1 MKISRL
7 LLALFF
13 SAAASLL
20 GNDELKERLQ
30 PALEAITPD
39 GLLAHIKVLASDEFE
54 GRAPGSKGEELSVK
68 YITDQF
74 KKIGLKP
81 GNPDGTYTQ
90 EVPLAGIKSEPR
102 MSFVIGDKT
111 MDLKYPDDFVASSA
125 RLQPEIKI
133 EKSDVVFVGYGVV
146 APEYG
151 WDDYK
156 NVDVKGKTLLMLIG
170 DPPVP
175 DPKDPSKL
183 DNKMFKGKAMTYYG
197 RWTYKYEIAAQKGA
211 AAAIIIH
218 ETEPAAYPWQV
229 VRSSWSKENFELDN
243 PNKNM
248 DAVSARS
255 WITLDVAKKLFAD
268 SGQDFDALKKSAIT
282 KDFRPVVLNAKA
294 NIAIKQQIR
303 SFKSHNVIGK
313 LEGSDPKLNGEYV
326 IYTAHWDHLGRHPEL
341 QGDQIFNGAIDNASG
356 VASVIELAAAFMK
369 INPPPKRSVL
379 FMATTAEEAGLL
391 GAKFYAEHPLYPLQK
406 TLADINLDSMNVW
419 GKAHDIEDLSLG
431 FSTLDDLL
439 AAAAKRQGR
448 SAIPD
453 SRPDKGKIY
462 RADNFEFSKVGLPSL
477 YVGKGEHLLSRP
489 ETAPLRSDEYDS
501 TDYHQITDEVHPDW
515 DLSGAVQ
522 DVQLVFEV
530 GYEVANGDKFP
541 EWKPRSEFKAK
552 RDSMLKKSKKPLS
565 QANDQN
571 LDPFQSET
579 LPAGREREGRL
590 LDLSRPAKECQCEA
604 SLARDDGDR
613 RHHQWLP
620 LSSDARARWPKK
632 PLAQSGPKA
641 ERRCGRRSRRHCHAR
656 DRTRGRG
663 TGARSAGGS
672 EESSRDRRPEGA
684 SVVVGH
690 HAHRAPGLDPLDHL
704 RQASRDARAP
714 DQKCLL
720 DARGREAT
728 PLLLRPIW
736 VLQ

>member
-1 MKISRL
+1 MKISCL
-7 LLALFF
+7 LLATFF
-13 SAAASLL
+13 CTAAVLL
-20 GNDELKERLQ
+20 GRDELAERLQ
-30 PALEAITPD
+30 PAFEAITPD

-68 YITDQF
+68 YISDQF

-90 EVPLAGIKSEPR
+90 EVPLAGIKSEPQ
-102 MSFVIGDKT
+102 MSFVVGDKT

-133 EKSDVVFVGYGVV
+133 DKSNLVFVGYGVV
-146 APEYG
+146 APDYG

-156 NVDVKGKTLLMLIG
+156 NIDVKGKTLLMLIG
-170 DPPVP
+170 DPPIP

-183 DNKMFKGKAMTYYG
+183 DDKMFKGKAMTYYG
-197 RWTYKYEIAAQKGA
+197 RWTYKYEIAAKKGA

-255 WITLDVAKKLFAD
+255 WITFDVAKKLFAD

-282 KDFRPVVLNAKA
+282 RDFRPVVLNAKA
-294 NIAIKQQIR
+294 NIEIKQQVR

-313 LEGSDPKLNGEYV
+313 LEGSDPKLSGEYV

-356 VASVIELAAAFMK
+356 VASVIEIAGAFSK

-391 GAKFYAEHPLYPLQK
+391 GAKYYAEHPLYPLVK

-419 GKAHDIEDLSLG
+419 GKARDIEDLSLG

-439 AAAAKRQGR
+439 VAAAKEQGR
-448 SAIPD
+448 TAIPD

-477 YVGKGEHLLSRP
+477 YIGKGEHLLSRP
-489 ETAPLRSDEYDS
+489 ENAPLKSDEYDS
-501 TDYHQITDEVHPDW
+501 TDYHQVTDEVHPDW

-541 EWKPRSEFKAK
+541 EWKPGNEFKPK
-552 RDSMLKKSKKPLS
+552 RDAMLKK
-565 QANDQN
+565 
-571 LDPFQSET
+571 
-579 LPAGREREGRL
+579 
-590 LDLSRPAKECQCEA
+590 
-604 SLARDDGDR
+604 
-613 RHHQWLP
+613 
-620 LSSDARARWPKK
+620 
-632 PLAQSGPKA
+632 
-641 ERRCGRRSRRHCHAR
+641 
-656 DRTRGRG
+656 
-663 TGARSAGGS
+663 
-672 EESSRDRRPEGA
+672 
-684 SVVVGH
+684 
-690 HAHRAPGLDPLDHL
+690 
-704 RQASRDARAP
+704 
-714 DQKCLL
+714 
-720 DARGREAT
+720 
-728 PLLLRPIW
+728 
-736 VLQ
+736 

>member
-1 MKISRL
+1 MKISWL
-7 LLALFF
+7 LVALFF
-13 SAAASLL
+13 YAAAALL
-20 GNDELKERLQ
+20 GSNELQERLQ

-54 GRAPGSKGEELSVK
+54 GRAPGSKGEDLSVK

-102 MSFVIGDKT
+102 MSFVIADKT
-111 MDLKYPDDFVASSA
+111 MDLKFPDDFVASSA
-125 RLQPEIKI
+125 RLQAEIKI
-133 EKSDVVFVGYGVV
+133 EKSDLVFVGYGVV

-156 NVDVKGKTLLMLIG
+156 NVDVKDKTLLMLIG
-170 DPPVP
+170 DPPIP

-183 DNKMFKGKAMTYYG
+183 DDKIFKGKAMTYYG
-197 RWTYKYEIAAQKGA
+197 RWTYKYEIAAKKGA

-248 DAVSARS
+248 DAVSVRS
-255 WITLDVAKKLFAD
+255 WITLDVARKLFAN

-282 KDFRPVVLNAKA
+282 KNFGPVVLNAKA
-294 NIAIKQQIR
+294 NIDVKQAVR
-303 SFKSHNVIGK
+303 AFKSHNVIGK
-313 LEGSDPKLNGEYV
+313 LEGSDAKLNGESV

-356 VASVIELAAAFMK
+356 VASIIEIAAAFMK

-391 GAKFYAEHPLYPLQK
+391 GAKYYAEHPLYPLNK

-419 GKAHDIEDLSLG
+419 GKTRDIEDLSLG

-439 AAAAKRQGR
+439 SAAAKEQGR
-448 SAIPD
+448 KAIPD

-477 YVGKGEHLLSRP
+477 YIGKGEHLLSRP
-489 ETAPLRSDEYDS
+489 ENAPLKSDEYDS
-501 TDYHQITDEVHPDW
+501 TDYHQITDEVKPDW
-515 DLSGAVQ
+515 DLTGAVQ

-530 GYEVANGDKFP
+530 GYEVANGDNFP
-541 EWKPRSEFKAK
+541 EWKPGNEFKPK
-552 RDSMLKKSKKPLS
+552 RDAMQKK
-565 QANDQN
+565 
-571 LDPFQSET
+571 
-579 LPAGREREGRL
+579 
-590 LDLSRPAKECQCEA
+590 
-604 SLARDDGDR
+604 
-613 RHHQWLP
+613 
-620 LSSDARARWPKK
+620 
-632 PLAQSGPKA
+632 
-641 ERRCGRRSRRHCHAR
+641 
-656 DRTRGRG
+656 
-663 TGARSAGGS
+663 
-672 EESSRDRRPEGA
+672 
-684 SVVVGH
+684 
-690 HAHRAPGLDPLDHL
+690 
-704 RQASRDARAP
+704 
-714 DQKCLL
+714 
-720 DARGREAT
+720 
-728 PLLLRPIW
+728 
-736 VLQ
+736 